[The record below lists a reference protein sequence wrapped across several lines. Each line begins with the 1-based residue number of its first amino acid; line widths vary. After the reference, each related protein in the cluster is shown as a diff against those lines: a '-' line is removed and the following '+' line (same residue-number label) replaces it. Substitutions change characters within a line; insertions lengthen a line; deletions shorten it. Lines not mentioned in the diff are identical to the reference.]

1 MHLSRPADPRVRY
14 PAQRTTSRRQRQ
26 HVFVILLLVSVP
38 VLSCADGGRG
48 APRSQEHRVLPKLF
62 PFVISFDNHARAK
75 IRQVVNPPESPRRG
89 CQWSARR
96 CPRSSEVTSL
106 VNTQTP
112 KTRRAVIAILAP
124 AKTSFPGLVCHSVG
138 LVVQGCQFTALF
150 HQTRSSWLCQQLKDR
165 RPQWQVKCRCQPLS
179 SRPHS

>member
-1 MHLSRPADPRVRY
+1 MGEPPLACQRKSCLFRDPRTHGFDTLPSAQ
-14 PAQRTTSRRQRQ
+14 PAVAKGSTCLSFCCWSACRSCPVQRVVAEPLALESTGSCPSCFPSSSRSTTMRGRR
-26 HVFVILLLVSVP
+26 L
-38 VLSCADGGRG
+38 G
-48 APRSQEHRVLPKLF
+48 
-62 PFVISFDNHARAK
+62 
-75 IRQVVNPPESPRRG
+75 QVVNPPESHRRG

-96 CPRSSEVTSL
+96 WPRSSEVASL

-150 HQTRSSWLCQQLKDR
+150 TKHALLGFASN
-165 RPQWQVKCRCQPLS
+165 
-179 SRPHS
+179 

>member
-26 HVFVILLLVSVP
+26 HVLSFCCWSACRSCP
-38 VLSCADGGRG
+38 VQMVVAEPLALKSTGSCPSCFPSSSCSTTMRGRRLG
-48 APRSQEHRVLPKLF
+48 
-62 PFVISFDNHARAK
+62 
-75 IRQVVNPPESPRRG
+75 QVVNPPESQRRG

-112 KTRRAVIAILAP
+112 KKTRRAVIAILAP

-150 HQTRSSWLCQQLKDR
+150 TKHALLGFASN
-165 RPQWQVKCRCQPLS
+165 
-179 SRPHS
+179 

>member
-1 MHLSRPADPRVRY
+1 MPEEVLPLSRPADPRVRY

-38 VLSCADGGRG
+38 VLSCAEGGRG

-75 IRQVVNPPESPRRG
+75 IRASGKPSGIAQAWMSVVCKTLSKIFRSNVSCEYPNSQNQACGHCNTGTGQNQLPRFGLPFCRACG
-89 CQWSARR
+89 
-96 CPRSSEVTSL
+96 
-106 VNTQTP
+106 
-112 KTRRAVIAILAP
+112 TRVSIHRPL
-124 AKTSFPGLVCHSVG
+124 
-138 LVVQGCQFTALF
+138 

-165 RPQWQVKCRCQPLS
+165 RPQ
-179 SRPHS
+179 

>member
-1 MHLSRPADPRVRY
+1 MGVHPLACKRKSCIFRAPRTHGFDTLPSAQPAVDKGSTCCRFVAGQRAGLVRV
-14 PAQRTTSRRQRQ
+14 
-26 HVFVILLLVSVP
+26 
-38 VLSCADGGRG
+38 DGGRG
-48 APRSQEHRVLPKLF
+48 APRSQEHRVLIKLF
-62 PFVISFDNHARAK
+62 HFVVLFDNHARAK

-89 CQWSARR
+89 CRWSARR
-96 CPRSSEVTSL
+96 CPRSSEVASL

-150 HQTRSSWLCQQLKDR
+150 TKHALLGFASN
-165 RPQWQVKCRCQPLS
+165 
-179 SRPHS
+179 